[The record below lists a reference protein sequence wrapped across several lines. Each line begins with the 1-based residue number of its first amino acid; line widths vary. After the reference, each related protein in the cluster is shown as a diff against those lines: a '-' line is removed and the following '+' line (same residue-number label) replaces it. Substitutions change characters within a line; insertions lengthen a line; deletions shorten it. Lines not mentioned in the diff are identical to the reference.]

1 MRLLAASPPPCRARG
16 RPRRVDAR
24 DAFFPSADDDDAVTC
39 LACATI
45 FAFARATPVHA
56 NDPRPLSGIVRRRP
70 SRPLSFLTRLLPLL
84 PVPPPEP
91 TSVTSASSGREAIDL
106 LERGSRFNL
115 LLTDVM
121 MPDVDGPALLHHVR
135 NNEEYREM
143 PVVMMSSNE
152 HADIVLNC
160 IRLGAEDYL
169 LKPVSK
175 KAVKHMWAHVW
186 RRKQRFQMVPSLE
199 NQTREAEEEE
209 RFDQQMAAGNLVVD
223 HEDIDGALPV
233 PSTEEYSSDGGSDEE
248 MEDETTQADE
258 ARAGPGS
265 RRASSRA
272 QRYAAEFVDGA
283 SDPDAPTQVL
293 PERGEGLADGD
304 RAPFVP
310 GLPPPSSAFPIA
322 TVEEGAA
329 GEEERAAGLE
339 DEEDLRD
346 EFSARVESPMTAP
359 IAGLASGKTTVREWI
374 DEANAAGRRLEMRD
388 ALHVLGGAARLLAS
402 QHERGMLLGA
412 TRPSALAAS
421 PHGDVTLAPPRPA
434 TPPGVSS
441 LASPGG
447 GGGGGGGG
455 GAYFGV
461 HGAADRNRSRRDS
474 CASGDVD
481 ADSGDDD
488 SATSRSDD
496 SASSASGSDSD
507 AEDARDAGGSQGLGG
522 ESGIHRSAREERSE
536 GLRRRSEGQVPTM
549 GSSGGSDG
557 VFLSDGIRAEALYD
571 AAPEEALSSARAG
584 GLEGRGSAPVPAP
597 GGGEFEFDRG
607 AASASGAASV
617 SSSSFGGAAAA
628 ECFALGVMMVEMCW
642 PAVVKGA
649 RGDVGRLL
657 RATLRADGAGAAE
670 LGRDPRESAVARAL
684 LHPTP
689 RNRPTAAKAA
699 ELLADLARAREAE
712 REAEEGYK
720 GGGEAA
726 AEESGATRSRR
737 GLLTSTPRER
747 DVAAER
753 RRAELV
759 ALAGFLRAHK
769 RARARE
775 VQAHRVRSA
784 LIAHALRQLGGE
796 GFAER
801 GTSGAE
807 PTEPRGTEATTA
819 RGTSPKKGGRASLG
833 PASFARRGAS
843 MDLGPRPDPFAPP
856 GEKPP
861 KRVKTDAGSRPG
873 SLDEPKSPKSPKSPQ
888 IPQSPQIPKTQGPPG
903 QLARPLSLAGKSFS
917 EKDLALLD
925 ANNVSARRAALSG
938 HRPAAELN
946 EGALESLEEHFFDS
960 CARAVAPV
968 ASAFAAARADADAIE
983 QGEKGSSS
991 RAREGDAVEL
1001 DEGRVATVDGSG
1013 SALDVDAQ
1021 RDARERA
1028 ASLARRRASA
1038 EAASAAS
1045 AALSGA
1051 LVSFGGD
1058 LAQCMRR
1065 TYLRVRADV
1074 SPGDVHSFGEMISS
1088 TGWDRDGEYV
1098 AAAGI
1103 SKRVRVYEVAAMTDL
1118 GAAVQC
1124 PVAEMRT
1131 RAKIS
1136 SLTWNPYMKSVLASA
1151 DYDGVIDVWDASRGV
1166 AVSDAGASRGG
1177 HKKRVWS
1184 LSFSRI
1190 DPTLLASGGD
1200 DGAVKLWSL
1209 SQRECVGTIQR
1220 RANVCSVQFSPDSAH
1235 VLAYGAV
1242 DGKIYV
1248 HDQRHLARPLAT
1260 LAGHRKAV
1268 SYVRWMGADRIVS
1281 SSTDNTLRLWD
1292 VKRSMMAERDGFG
1305 ASEGNLFGESSSG
1318 ACSRVFAGHANQK
1331 NFVGLSVAPDGHI
1344 ACGSEDN
1351 SVCLYAR
1358 CVPTPIA
1365 RQSLAATARAFGSA
1379 NEAGAGE
1386 KKPGLFATSVSWAPG
1401 GGRLVAANS
1410 CGAVKILE
1418 IAHDDK

>member
-1 MRLLAASPPPCRARG
+1 
-16 RPRRVDAR
+16 
-24 DAFFPSADDDDAVTC
+24 
-39 LACATI
+39 
-45 FAFARATPVHA
+45 
-56 NDPRPLSGIVRRRP
+56 
-70 SRPLSFLTRLLPLL
+70 
-84 PVPPPEP
+84 
-91 TSVTSASSGREAIDL
+91 
-106 LERGSRFNL
+106 
-115 LLTDVM
+115 
-121 MPDVDGPALLHHVR
+121 
-135 NNEEYREM
+135 
-143 PVVMMSSNE
+143 
-152 HADIVLNC
+152 
-160 IRLGAEDYL
+160 
-169 LKPVSK
+169 
-175 KAVKHMWAHVW
+175 
-186 RRKQRFQMVPSLE
+186 
-199 NQTREAEEEE
+199 
-209 RFDQQMAAGNLVVD
+209 
-223 HEDIDGALPV
+223 
-233 PSTEEYSSDGGSDEE
+233 
-248 MEDETTQADE
+248 
-258 ARAGPGS
+258 
-265 RRASSRA
+265 
-272 QRYAAEFVDGA
+272 
-283 SDPDAPTQVL
+283 
-293 PERGEGLADGD
+293 
-304 RAPFVP
+304 
-310 GLPPPSSAFPIA
+310 
-322 TVEEGAA
+322 
-329 GEEERAAGLE
+329 
-339 DEEDLRD
+339 
-346 EFSARVESPMTAP
+346 
-359 IAGLASGKTTVREWI
+359 
-374 DEANAAGRRLEMRD
+374 
-388 ALHVLGGAARLLAS
+388 
-402 QHERGMLLGA
+402 
-412 TRPSALAAS
+412 
-421 PHGDVTLAPPRPA
+421 
-434 TPPGVSS
+434 
-441 LASPGG
+441 
-447 GGGGGGGG
+447 
-455 GAYFGV
+455 
-461 HGAADRNRSRRDS
+461 
-474 CASGDVD
+474 
-481 ADSGDDD
+481 
-488 SATSRSDD
+488 
-496 SASSASGSDSD
+496 
-507 AEDARDAGGSQGLGG
+507 
-522 ESGIHRSAREERSE
+522 
-536 GLRRRSEGQVPTM
+536 
-549 GSSGGSDG
+549 
-557 VFLSDGIRAEALYD
+557 
-571 AAPEEALSSARAG
+571 
-584 GLEGRGSAPVPAP
+584 
-597 GGGEFEFDRG
+597 
-607 AASASGAASV
+607 
-617 SSSSFGGAAAA
+617 
-628 ECFALGVMMVEMCW
+628 
-642 PAVVKGA
+642 
-649 RGDVGRLL
+649 
-657 RATLRADGAGAAE
+657 
-670 LGRDPRESAVARAL
+670 
-684 LHPTP
+684 
-689 RNRPTAAKAA
+689 
-699 ELLADLARAREAE
+699 
-712 REAEEGYK
+712 
-720 GGGEAA
+720 
-726 AEESGATRSRR
+726 
-737 GLLTSTPRER
+737 
-747 DVAAER
+747 
-753 RRAELV
+753 
-759 ALAGFLRAHK
+759 
-769 RARARE
+769 
-775 VQAHRVRSA
+775 
-784 LIAHALRQLGGE
+784 
-796 GFAER
+796 
-801 GTSGAE
+801 
-807 PTEPRGTEATTA
+807 
-819 RGTSPKKGGRASLG
+819 
-833 PASFARRGAS
+833 

-983 QGEKGSSS
+983 RGEKGSSS
-991 RAREGDAVEL
+991 RAREGDAIEL

-1305 ASEGNLFGESSSG
+1305 ASEGNRFGESSSG

-1418 IAHDDK
+1418 IAHDNN

>member
-1 MRLLAASPPPCRARG
+1 
-16 RPRRVDAR
+16 
-24 DAFFPSADDDDAVTC
+24 
-39 LACATI
+39 
-45 FAFARATPVHA
+45 
-56 NDPRPLSGIVRRRP
+56 
-70 SRPLSFLTRLLPLL
+70 
-84 PVPPPEP
+84 
-91 TSVTSASSGREAIDL
+91 
-106 LERGSRFNL
+106 
-115 LLTDVM
+115 
-121 MPDVDGPALLHHVR
+121 
-135 NNEEYREM
+135 
-143 PVVMMSSNE
+143 
-152 HADIVLNC
+152 
-160 IRLGAEDYL
+160 
-169 LKPVSK
+169 
-175 KAVKHMWAHVW
+175 
-186 RRKQRFQMVPSLE
+186 
-199 NQTREAEEEE
+199 
-209 RFDQQMAAGNLVVD
+209 
-223 HEDIDGALPV
+223 
-233 PSTEEYSSDGGSDEE
+233 
-248 MEDETTQADE
+248 
-258 ARAGPGS
+258 
-265 RRASSRA
+265 
-272 QRYAAEFVDGA
+272 
-283 SDPDAPTQVL
+283 
-293 PERGEGLADGD
+293 
-304 RAPFVP
+304 
-310 GLPPPSSAFPIA
+310 
-322 TVEEGAA
+322 
-329 GEEERAAGLE
+329 
-339 DEEDLRD
+339 
-346 EFSARVESPMTAP
+346 
-359 IAGLASGKTTVREWI
+359 
-374 DEANAAGRRLEMRD
+374 
-388 ALHVLGGAARLLAS
+388 
-402 QHERGMLLGA
+402 
-412 TRPSALAAS
+412 
-421 PHGDVTLAPPRPA
+421 
-434 TPPGVSS
+434 
-441 LASPGG
+441 
-447 GGGGGGGG
+447 
-455 GAYFGV
+455 
-461 HGAADRNRSRRDS
+461 
-474 CASGDVD
+474 
-481 ADSGDDD
+481 
-488 SATSRSDD
+488 
-496 SASSASGSDSD
+496 
-507 AEDARDAGGSQGLGG
+507 
-522 ESGIHRSAREERSE
+522 
-536 GLRRRSEGQVPTM
+536 
-549 GSSGGSDG
+549 
-557 VFLSDGIRAEALYD
+557 
-571 AAPEEALSSARAG
+571 
-584 GLEGRGSAPVPAP
+584 
-597 GGGEFEFDRG
+597 
-607 AASASGAASV
+607 
-617 SSSSFGGAAAA
+617 
-628 ECFALGVMMVEMCW
+628 
-642 PAVVKGA
+642 
-649 RGDVGRLL
+649 
-657 RATLRADGAGAAE
+657 
-670 LGRDPRESAVARAL
+670 
-684 LHPTP
+684 
-689 RNRPTAAKAA
+689 
-699 ELLADLARAREAE
+699 
-712 REAEEGYK
+712 
-720 GGGEAA
+720 
-726 AEESGATRSRR
+726 
-737 GLLTSTPRER
+737 
-747 DVAAER
+747 
-753 RRAELV
+753 
-759 ALAGFLRAHK
+759 
-769 RARARE
+769 
-775 VQAHRVRSA
+775 
-784 LIAHALRQLGGE
+784 
-796 GFAER
+796 
-801 GTSGAE
+801 
-807 PTEPRGTEATTA
+807 
-819 RGTSPKKGGRASLG
+819 
-833 PASFARRGAS
+833 

-861 KRVKTDAGSRPG
+861 KRVKTDAGSRQG
-873 SLDEPKSPKSPKSPQ
+873 SLDEPKSPKSPQ
-888 IPQSPQIPKTQGPPG
+888 TIPQSPQIPKTQGPPG

-983 QGEKGSSS
+983 RGEKGSSS
-991 RAREGDAVEL
+991 RAREGDAIEL

-1305 ASEGNLFGESSSG
+1305 ASEGNRFGESSSG
-1318 ACSRVFAGHANQK
+1318 ACSRVFVGHTNQK